1 MKLESKKVL
10 TFGEAVEYMGISKSC
25 LYKLTSQK
33 LIPHYKPNGKMI
45 FFDREEV
52 ENYLLSIRIKP
63 QSEIEVEANTYI
75 VTGKHRRG
83 NDVR

>member
-1 MKLESKKVL
+1 MKFESKKVL